1 MCIGGRKRCLSKIE
15 VTSFRRKMSEISVTS
30 LTCYGLEF
38 LMTNMSAERKLAI
51 LDSVMSLNKR
61 QK

>member
-1 MCIGGRKRCLSKIE
+1 MFKIE
-15 VTSFRRKMSEISVTS
+15 VTSFRRKMSEISITS